1 LSKSCHKVV
10 KMLKFYQKVVIKC
23 QKILKKLSQ
32 KVVKKLSKTLIFAKV
47 WKMEESDEKKLKF
60 EKGRKKERKI
70 LGLP

>member
-1 LSKSCHKVV
+1 
-10 KMLKFYQKVVIKC
+10 
-23 QKILKKLSQ
+23 
-32 KVVKKLSKTLIFAKV
+32 LSKTLIFAKV

>member
-1 LSKSCHKVV
+1 
-10 KMLKFYQKVVIKC
+10 MLKFCQKVVIKC